1 MKLPSTVLSAMR
13 GIGGAT
19 LIAAAVAGC
28 GGGAAEPTSQTQRIV
43 VAPGGEQVSDN
54 RNREPDGVDAP
65 VEPEYYDDM
74 AVACGRG

>member
-28 GGGAAEPTSQTQRIV
+28 GAEAQQPTRQTQMIV
-43 VAPGGEQVSDN
+43 VAPGGEQVNDN
-54 RNREPDGVDAP
+54 RNREPEQPDAPP
-65 VEPEYYDDM
+65 VEPDYDM